1 MPLIPCDEKFLNQN
15 GYEHETHEVSGHT
28 LLIIK
33 NYVLPIAY
41 YIPNVVS
48 LLVKIPPGYPM
59 TPLDMFWVYPEVRL
73 VNGNR
78 YPQSAD
84 VFEDNLGI
92 KWQRFSRHY
101 QWRSGIDSL
110 QSHLI
115 AISRVLK
122 KAS

>member
-1 MPLIPCDEKFLNQN
+1 MPLIPYDEGFLKQN
-15 GYEHETHEVSGHT
+15 GYVYQTHEVGGHT

-33 NYVLPIAY
+33 NYVLPAY
-41 YIPNVVS
+41 YTPSVVD

-73 VNGNR
+73 INGNC
-78 YPQSAD
+78 YPPCAD
-84 VFEDNLGI
+84 VFEDNLSI
-92 KWQRFSRHY
+92 RWQRFSRHY

-110 QSHLI
+110 QSHLM
-115 AISRVLK
+115 AINGVLK